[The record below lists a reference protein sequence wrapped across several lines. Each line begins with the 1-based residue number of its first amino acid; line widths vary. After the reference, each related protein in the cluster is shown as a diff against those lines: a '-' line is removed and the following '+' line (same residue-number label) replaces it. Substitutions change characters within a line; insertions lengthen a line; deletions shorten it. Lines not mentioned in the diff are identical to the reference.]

1 MEDDVILLSALIE
14 KYEAGDYVPTGIA
27 QKCYLTEQHQAQKI
41 TSWVHDDELPN
52 YIMLR
57 KIGVGTLSRELKK
70 TIRGNI

>member
-14 KYEAGDYVPTGIA
+14 KYEAGDYVPTGTA
-27 QKCYLTEQHQAQKI
+27 QKCYLTEQHQFQKI
-41 TSWVHDDELPN
+41 VTWVHDSELPN